1 MHVSALFL
9 YPVKSLRGFAVS
21 AARVDALGMVGD
33 RRFLVIDGEGTML
46 TQRVAPQMARITT
59 ELTATDLLLRA
70 QAGAPLAVP
79 LAATDAPLRTVAVW
93 RSHGLL
99 AEDCGPE
106 ASDWLSSQLGLKAH
120 LVRIGSAFRR
130 PVLDRPAFAPGGAS
144 GSLIEGRLASASDV
158 FHFADGF
165 PFMATTQSSLALLN
179 DRLAESGA
187 APVPMDRFRPSFV
200 ISGSAPFA
208 EDGWSRLRVG
218 ELSFRNG
225 GPSARC
231 IVTTT
236 DQLSGERMGA
246 EPLRTLAT
254 FRRDPDDST
263 RINFGQNLVHETKS
277 GTLRVGDPVEVL
289 S

>member
-21 AARVDALGMVGD
+21 SARVDALGLVGD
-33 RRFLVIDGEGTML
+33 RRFLVIDGEGAML

-59 ELTATDLLLRA
+59 ELTATDLRLHA
-70 QAGAPLAVP
+70 ETCAPLVVP
-79 LAATDAPLRTVAVW
+79 LAAADAPLRTVSVW

-99 AEDCGPE
+99 AEDCGRA
-106 ASDWLSSQLGLKAH
+106 ASDWFSARLGLKAH
-120 LVRIGSAFRR
+120 LVRIGRAFHR
-130 PVLDRPAFAPGGAS
+130 PVLDRPAFAPAGTGGPVV
-144 GSLIEGRLASASDV
+144 EGRIASASDV

-165 PFMATTQSSLALLN
+165 PFMVTTESSLAQLN
-179 DRLAESGA
+179 ERLGEAGA

-208 EDGWSRLRVG
+208 EDGWQRVRVG

-225 GPSARC
+225 GPCGRC

-236 DQLSGERMGA
+236 DQLRGERMGA
-246 EPLRTLAT
+246 EPLRTLAM
-254 FRRDPDDST
+254 FRRDPADST

-277 GTLRVGDPVEVL
+277 GTLRVGDSVEVL
-289 S
+289 A